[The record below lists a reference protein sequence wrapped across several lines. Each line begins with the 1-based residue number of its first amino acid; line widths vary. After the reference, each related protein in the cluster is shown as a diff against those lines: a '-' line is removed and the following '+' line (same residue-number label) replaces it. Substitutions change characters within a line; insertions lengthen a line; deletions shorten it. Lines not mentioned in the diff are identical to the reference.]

1 MKDFHFILALIFANE
16 DWLKERNVTLRHE
29 RDERLATT
37 FPPLILRV
45 KCTLVIVSRSLGSI

>member
-29 RDERLATT
+29 RLATT